1 MIKKFVFLSVILI
14 NSFALGASENK
25 VYFINLK
32 NGDVVENPI
41 FIQFGLSGKGVAPAG
56 VNKENTG
63 HHHLLIDVKAIDLS
77 KPIPSSKNHL
87 HFGGGQTETSIELT
101 SGEHELQLVLGDL
114 YHVPHFPPITS
125 KRIKITVK

>member
-1 MIKKFVFLSVILI
+1 MANKFVFLSIILI
-14 NSFALGASENK
+14 NSFVLGASESK

-32 NGDVVENPI
+32 DGDIVESPV

-56 VNKENTG
+56 VNIENTG
-63 HHHLLIDVKAIDLS
+63 HHHLLIDIKAIDFS

-114 YHVPHFPPITS
+114 YHVPHSPPIIS